1 MGSMYSDNNECPV
14 CHGMAAHVDVDSR
27 TNAKEITCARC
38 GYVRDEKA
46 IEYDGVSFWKVTE
59 EFPVSK
65 TGDSIATP
73 ENQKW
78 NSREYSTLLK
88 YSHIPGEFGAQ
99 EAD

>member
-1 MGSMYSDNNECPV
+1 
-14 CHGMAAHVDVDSR
+14 
-27 TNAKEITCARC
+27 
-38 GYVRDEKA
+38 
-46 IEYDGVSFWKVTE
+46 VSFWKVTE

-78 NSREYSTLLK
+78 NSREYSTLPK